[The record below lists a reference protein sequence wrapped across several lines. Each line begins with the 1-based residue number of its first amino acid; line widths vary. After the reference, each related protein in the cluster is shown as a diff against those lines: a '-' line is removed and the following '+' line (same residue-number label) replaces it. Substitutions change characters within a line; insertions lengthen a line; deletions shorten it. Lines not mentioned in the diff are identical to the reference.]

1 MLIRIILI
9 MIYEVGQELNYE
21 SFSLDIAIQRM
32 AKESVLHTSKIYPIY
47 VFCKYHAG
55 KELSENQILFL
66 DAMSEFAEK
75 YDIDITLVYNEQDN
89 KTYYEYNKENEFK
102 LKLLQHSCY
111 DSNVDLSNNRSK
123 IKNFIMK
130 SAFSRFGNKNLDWM
144 FLIDEGVKFKR
155 ISGIRNNE
163 NVMTDCLS
171 ADNLLIFF
179 SIWQYYATKMPRTIF
194 KDENQIGL
202 AGLSR
207 DSNLMQFSIDKDII
221 ENAFLINAAECN
233 RRHIEFEQMIDLE
246 ESIDFNMSIVS
257 NGLHL
262 VLLTYPIFIEPM
274 LEETWTQKKQNN
286 MNLNLWAKWG
296 DKVVQKFKVED
307 GCIKPVLV
315 NSFENI
321 ILEYNSSNKHRIVW
335 PKNEQMY
342 AEYLSQ
348 KKKILN

>member
-1 MLIRIILI
+1 MV
-9 MIYEVGQELNYE
+9 YEFGQELDFE
-21 SFSLDIAIQRM
+21 SFSLDIVVQKM
-32 AKESVLHTSKIYPIY
+32 AKESISHTSKIYPIY

-55 KELSENQILFL
+55 KELTENQILFL
-66 DAMSEFAEK
+66 DSLSEFADK

-89 KTYYEYNKENEFK
+89 KAYYEYNKENDFK

-123 IKNFIMK
+123 IKNFIMRT
-130 SAFSRFGNKNLDWM
+130 AFSRFGNKNLDW
-144 FLIDEGVKFKR
+144 FYLIDEGVRFKR
-155 ISGIRNNE
+155 ISNIRNNI
-163 NVMTDCLS
+163 NVITDCLS

-179 SIWQYYATKMPRTIF
+179 SMWQYCSTKMTRTIF

-202 AGLSR
+202 TGLSQ
-207 DSNLMQFSIDKDII
+207 STNLERFSIDKDII
-221 ENAFLINAAECN
+221 KHALLINAAECN
-233 RRHIEFEQMIDLE
+233 RRHIEFEQMVDLE
-246 ESIDFNMSIVS
+246 ETTDFNISILS

-262 VLLTYPIFIEPM
+262 VMLTYPIFIEPKI
-274 LEETWTQKKQNN
+274 EETWSQKKQNN

-296 DKVVQKFKVED
+296 DKVVQQFKVED
-307 GCIKPVLV
+307 GCIKPILV
-315 NSFENI
+315 NNFEDI
-321 ILEYNSSNKHRIVW
+321 IIEYNTSNKHRIAW

>member
-1 MLIRIILI
+1 
-9 MIYEVGQELNYE
+9 MIYEFDQELNYE
-21 SFSLDIAIQRM
+21 SFSLDLPIQRM
-32 AKESVLHTSKIYPIY
+32 AKESILHTSKIYPIY
-47 VFCKYHAG
+47 VICKYHAG
-55 KELSENQILFL
+55 KELTENQILFL
-66 DAMSEFAEK
+66 DSLSEFADK

-111 DSNVDLSNNRSK
+111 DSNIDLSNNRSK

-130 SAFSRFGNKNLDWM
+130 TAFSRFGNKNLDW
-144 FLIDEGVKFKR
+144 FYLIDEGIRFKR
-155 ISGIRNNE
+155 ISNTNRNAQ
-163 NVMTDCLS
+163 TDCLS

-179 SIWQYYATKMPRTIF
+179 SIWQYYSTKMPRTIF

-202 AGLSR
+202 TGLSTVT
-207 DSNLMQFSIDKDII
+207 NLEQFSIDREII
-221 ENAFLINAAECN
+221 RYALLINAAECN

-246 ESIDFNMSIVS
+246 ETTDFNISIIS

-262 VLLTYPIFIEPM
+262 VMLTYPIFIEDT
-274 LEETWTQKKQNN
+274 LGEYWSQKKQNN

-296 DKVVQKFKVED
+296 DKVVQQFRVED
-307 GCIKPVLV
+307 GCIKPILV
-315 NSFENI
+315 NDFENI
-321 ILEYNSSNKHRIVW
+321 IIEYNTSNKHRIAW

>member
-1 MLIRIILI
+1 MV
-9 MIYEVGQELNYE
+9 YELGQELDFE
-21 SFSLDIAIQRM
+21 SFSLDIVVQKM
-32 AKESVLHTSKIYPIY
+32 AKESISHTSKIYPIY

-55 KELSENQILFL
+55 KELTENQILFL
-66 DAMSEFAEK
+66 DSLSEFADK

-89 KTYYEYNKENEFK
+89 KAYYEYNKENEFK

-123 IKNFIMK
+123 IKNYIMRT
-130 SAFSRFGNKNLDWM
+130 AFSRFGNKNLDW
-144 FLIDEGVKFKR
+144 FYLIDEGVRFKR
-155 ISGIRNNE
+155 ISNIKNNT
-163 NVMTDCLS
+163 NVITDCLS

-179 SIWQYYATKMPRTIF
+179 SMWQYCSTKMTRTIF

-202 AGLSR
+202 TGLST
-207 DSNLMQFSIDKDII
+207 SVNLERFSIDKDII
-221 ENAFLINAAECN
+221 KHALLINAAECN
-233 RRHIEFEQMIDLE
+233 RRHIEFEQMVDLE
-246 ESIDFNMSIVS
+246 ETTDFNISILS

-262 VLLTYPIFIEPM
+262 VMLTYPIFIEPKI
-274 LEETWTQKKQNN
+274 EETWSQKKQNN

-296 DKVVQKFKVED
+296 DKVVQQFKVED
-307 GCIKPVLV
+307 GCIKPILV
-315 NSFENI
+315 NNFEDI
-321 ILEYNSSNKHRIVW
+321 IIEYNTSNKHRIAW